1 MSRINTVAR
10 STIRMAVPTALWV
23 SGALALC
30 AALAIR
36 TPYLFSIRCWA
47 LAVVLCAGALGVAL
61 ASCWLRKSRRPLGW
75 LLLALCAAGPVVAL
89 AMEGRFLL
97 QKQRV
102 LANREAMARD
112 IGRHL
117 MIGYGT
123 LADVEPLAANG
134 LIGGIFVTRSNIAA
148 RSAEGLRTDIARLQ
162 TLRREAGLPPL
173 AIAADQEGGIVSRLS
188 PPLTALPP
196 IGTLADQ
203 PADQRRA
210 AALTYGAIHG
220 EELAALGVTVNFA
233 PVVDLR
239 TNNPTHSLDFG
250 SQIARRAISDNPA
263 TVTEVALAYGEALR
277 QAGVTPTLKHFPGLG
292 GVVEDTHII
301 GATLH
306 TPTDALERR
315 DWRPFR
321 EILAR
326 LDAWLM
332 VGHATL
338 AAVDPLAPASL
349 SRRVV
354 GGLLRADWGYQG
366 IIVTDDMTMGAVFN
380 GGLCRG
386 AVAAL
391 NAGVDILL
399 VSYDWEQMFP
409 ALDCLIDAGRD
420 GRLDSVALA
429 QSRHR
434 LDAIRLS
441 AMRAAPP

>member
-1 MSRINTVAR
+1 MSRMGTVAR
-10 STIRMAVPTALWV
+10 TAMTMTVPVSLWLG
-23 SGALALC
+23 GALALV

-36 TPYLFSIRCWA
+36 TPYLFSIRPWVLPA
-47 LAVVLCAGALGVAL
+47 VLCAGALGVAL
-61 ASCWLRKSRRPLGW
+61 ASWRLRRSRRPLGW
-75 LLLALCAAGPVVAL
+75 FLLVLWAAGPGAAL

-117 MIGYGT
+117 MVGYGI
-123 LADVEPLAANG
+123 LADVEPLAGKG
-134 LIGGIFVTRSNIAA
+134 LIGGIFVTRTNIAA
-148 RSAEGLRTDIARLQ
+148 RSAEGLRADIARLQ
-162 TLRREAGLPPL
+162 ALRRETGLPPL
-173 AIAADQEGGIVSRLS
+173 AVAADQEGGIVSRLS
-188 PPLTALPP
+188 PPLTALPAL
-196 IGTLADQ
+196 GTLADQ
-203 PADQRRA
+203 PADRRRA
-210 AALTYGAIHG
+210 TALAYGAIHG
-220 EELAALGVTVNFA
+220 RELAGLGVTINFA

-239 TNNPTHSLDFG
+239 RDDPAHPLDFG
-250 SQIARRAISDNPA
+250 SQIARRAISDDPA
-263 TVTEVALAYGEALR
+263 TVTEVAVAYGEALR

-292 GVVEDTHII
+292 GVSEDTHII

-321 EILAR
+321 ETLGR

-354 GGLLRADWGYQG
+354 GGLLRGEWGYQG

-380 GGLCRG
+380 GGLCQG

-399 VSYDWEQMFP
+399 VSYDWEQTFP
-409 ALDCLIDAGRD
+409 VLDCLIDAGRD
-420 GRLDSVALA
+420 GQLNSAALA
-429 QSRHR
+429 QSRRR
-434 LDAIRLS
+434 LDA
-441 AMRAAPP
+441 MKAAVP

>member
-1 MSRINTVAR
+1 MSRMGTVAR
-10 STIRMAVPTALWV
+10 TAMALAVPVALWLG
-23 SGALALC
+23 GALTLL

-36 TPYLFSIRCWA
+36 TPYLFSIRSWA
-47 LAVVLCAGALGVAL
+47 LAAVLCAGALGVAL
-61 ASCWLRKSRRPLGW
+61 ASWRLPKGRRPLGW
-75 LLLALCAAGPVVAL
+75 LLIALCAAGPAVAL

-102 LANREAMARD
+102 LAARGAMARD

-117 MIGYGT
+117 MVGYGT
-123 LADVEPLAANG
+123 LADIEPLAANG

-148 RSAEGLRTDIARLQ
+148 RSAEGLRADIARLQ
-162 TLRREAGLPPL
+162 ALRREAGLPPL
-173 AIAADQEGGIVSRLS
+173 AVAADQEGGIVSRLS

-196 IGTLADQ
+196 LGTLADQ

-210 AALTYGAIHG
+210 AALAYGAVHG
-220 EELAALGVTVNFA
+220 QELAGLGVTINFT

-239 TNNPTHSLDFG
+239 TDDPAHPLDFG

-263 TVTEVALAYGEALR
+263 IVTEVAVAYGEALR

-292 GVVEDTHII
+292 GVAEDTHII

-321 EILAR
+321 ETLGR

-338 AAVDPLAPASL
+338 AAVDPQAPASL
-349 SRRVV
+349 SRPVV
-354 GGLLRADWGYQG
+354 GGLLRGNWGFRG

-399 VSYDWEQMFP
+399 VSYDWEQTFP

-420 GRLDSVALA
+420 GRLDSAALA
-429 QSRHR
+429 RSRHR
-434 LDAIRLS
+434 LDAGRLK
-441 AMRAAPP
+441 AAAP